1 MATGPDCEP
10 FDHGHSQLLYNIK
23 VDKSWCTKVPFP
35 LWRIITMAPNKF
47 IYFNLT
53 LLLSVYS
60 ISCYKLQFLG
70 NFTANRPGF
79 LSLIQTKDSGNT
91 SDEYSLY
98 ISSFNGIPFT
108 TDHVYYIPSIGRILQ
123 GLDRQ
128 ILNRLTVKS
137 LTSNI
142 VWPNEVNQVPSKY
155 IILSMQ
161 CRI

>member
-1 MATGPDCEP
+1 
-10 FDHGHSQLLYNIK
+10 
-23 VDKSWCTKVPFP
+23 
-35 LWRIITMAPNKF
+35 MAPNKF

-53 LLLSVYS
+53 LLLSIYS

-108 TDHVYYIPSIGRILQ
+108 TDHIYYIPSIGRILQ

>member
-10 FDHGHSQLLYNIK
+10 FDHGHSQLLYNIN

-79 LSLIQTKDSGNT
+79 LSLIQTKDSGNR